1 MTPRAPMLLAA
12 IALLLCLSPLLFACS
27 SERPE
32 GQSGGG
38 NASGDTPGKQSDGAK
53 DEGAQE
59 PSRDAEQ
66 PEPPAALVPISHI
79 SSTLEDVSTKD
90 LSQARQLAVARGSR
104 EEAGGLLDRTEF
116 QSFDSVEAVIDHVSK
131 TPGAL
136 GLVPWDEVGPRVKA
150 LSVDGESLFDPDSG
164 GAEDYPLKP
173 EGATVPDPGKLRRMV
188 VGGDIVLDRG
198 QYYMVIRRGMGIDFP
213 LDGGYAAVT
222 SRVPEQSAY
231 SETGIIHQF
240 TAERT
245 GGAGAVRKYLS
256 GADLT
261 LANFENPVI
270 RDSVY
275 HPDATTF
282 TGDLRLMP
290 VLDQAGIDGVT
301 LGNNHILDAGT
312 TGLDETMGH
321 LDDAGIAHAGAG
333 MDLAQARKPMVFD
346 VGDTKIGVLSY
357 MGVPNY
363 DWAWATK
370 SAPARRRSLQNLMEE
385 DIERL
390 RPKVDLV
397 VVMSALGR
405 RVHGHPR
412 AGAGGPRARRGRRG
426 GRHLHRRPR
435 ALAQGYRD
443 VQREADLL
451 RRRQLPARPILV
463 RRDLDRHLRRR
474 HALRGRSGP
483 DPPRP
488 LHYPRPRPAQ
498 LSDAR
503 GGEQGATQ
511 GLRRVPRTRVR
522 VLRETRPLTRPSWG
536 LTGADIAAKSYP
548 DSAWPMAELRAP
560 NVSRQPQVLDLDH

>member
-1 MTPRAPMLLAA
+1 MRGRKTPHAPMLLAV
-12 IALLLCLSPLLFACS
+12 IAVLLCLSPLLFACS
-27 SERPE
+27 SEEPE
-32 GQSGGG
+32 GQSGDGK
-38 NASGDTPGKQSDGAK
+38 ASGDTPGERAGGTK
-53 DEGAQE
+53 DEGAHE
-59 PSRDAEQ
+59 TSREASQ
-66 PEPPAALVPISHI
+66 PEPPASLVPIAHI
-79 SSTLEDVSTKD
+79 SSTLEDVSMED
-90 LSQARQLAVARGSR
+90 LSEERQLAVARGSR

-116 QSFDSVEAVIDHVSK
+116 QGFDSQEAVIDHVSE

-150 LSVDGESLFDPDSG
+150 LSVNGESLLDPDSD
-164 GAEDYPLKP
+164 GAENYPLKP
-173 EGATVPDPGKLRRMV
+173 EDGTVPDPEKLRRMV

-222 SRVPEQSAY
+222 SRVSEQSAY

-290 VLDQAGIDGVT
+290 ELDQAGIDGVT

-333 MDLAQARKPMVFD
+333 MDLAEARKPMIFD
-346 VGDTKIGVLSY
+346 VGGTKIGVLSY

-363 DWAWATK
+363 DWAWATE
-370 SAPARRRSLQNLMEE
+370 SAPGTAPLLENLMKE
-385 DIERL
+385 DIKRL

-397 VVMSALGR
+397 VVSPHWGIEYMATPEPEQ
-405 RVHGHPR
+405 VK
-412 AGAGGPRARRGRRG
+412 
-426 GRHLHRRPR
+426 
-435 ALAQGYRD
+435 LA
-443 VQREADLL
+443 
-451 RRRQLPARPILV
+451 
-463 RRDLDRHLRRR
+463 
-474 HALRGRSGP
+474 HA
-483 DPPRP
+483 
-488 LHYPRPRPAQ
+488 AV
-498 LSDAR
+498 DA
-503 GGEQGATQ
+503 
-511 GLRRVPRTRVR
+511 
-522 VLRETRPLTRPSWG
+522 
-536 LTGADIAAKSYP
+536 GADIFIGGHAHWPKGIEMYKGKPIYYGVGNFLLDQSWSEETSTAIFADVTLYGDDVVQTRPVPFIILDRAQPNFLTPKGGGNRALRKVYAASLGPEFESYG
-548 DSAWPMAELRAP
+548 R
-560 NVSRQPQVLDLDH
+560 R

>member
-1 MTPRAPMLLAA
+1 MPLRAPMLVA
-12 IALLLCLSPLLFACS
+12 IVAVLLCLSPLLFACS
-27 SERPE
+27 SEKSQ
-32 GQSGGG
+32 GQSGGDNG
-38 NASGDTPGKQSDGAK
+38 ATPGKQPGNAENED
-53 DEGAQE
+53 AQE
-59 PSRDAEQ
+59 PSRGAGRS
-66 PEPPAALVPISHI
+66 EPPAALVPIAHLG
-79 SSTLEDVSTKD
+79 STLEDVSTKD
-90 LSQARQLAVARGSR
+90 LSEARQLAVARGSR
-104 EEAGGLLDRTEF
+104 EEAGELTGREEF
-116 QSFDSVEAVIDHVSK
+116 ESFDSVDAVIDHVST

-150 LSVDGESLFDPDSG
+150 LSADGESLLDPDESG
-164 GAEDYPLKP
+164 FEGYPLKP
-173 EGATVPDPGKLRRMV
+173 EGATVPDPGKLLRMV

-240 TAERT
+240 TAERA
-245 GGAGAVRKYLS
+245 GDAGAVRRYLS

-333 MDLAQARKPMVFD
+333 MDLAEAREPMIFD
-346 VGDTKIGVLSY
+346 VGGTKIGVLSY
-357 MGVPNY
+357 MGVPSY

-370 SAPARRRSLQNLMEE
+370 TTPGTAPLLQNVMEQ

-390 RPKVDLV
+390 RPRVDLV
-397 VVMSALGR
+397 VVSPHWGIEYMATPEPEQ
-405 RVHGHPR
+405 VDFAHAAID
-412 AGAGGPRARRGRRG
+412 AGADVFIGGHAHWPKGIEMYKGKPIYYGVGNFLLDQSWSEETSTAIFADVTLYGDRVIQTRPVPFIILDRAQPNFLTPRGGGNRALRKVYAASLGPEFESYGSRAR
-426 GRHLHRRPR
+426 
-435 ALAQGYRD
+435 
-443 VQREADLL
+443 
-451 RRRQLPARPILV
+451 
-463 RRDLDRHLRRR
+463 
-474 HALRGRSGP
+474 
-483 DPPRP
+483 
-488 LHYPRPRPAQ
+488 
-498 LSDAR
+498 
-503 GGEQGATQ
+503 
-511 GLRRVPRTRVR
+511 
-522 VLRETRPLTRPSWG
+522 
-536 LTGADIAAKSYP
+536 
-548 DSAWPMAELRAP
+548 
-560 NVSRQPQVLDLDH
+560 

>member
-1 MTPRAPMLLAA
+1 MRRKTIPRAPMLLAVFA
-12 IALLLCLSPLLFACS
+12 ILLCLSPLLFACS
-27 SERPE
+27 SEEPE

-38 NASGDTPGKQSDGAK
+38 NASGDTPGKQAGGAENG
-53 DEGAQE
+53 DARETSGAA
-59 PSRDAEQ
+59 DQ
-66 PEPPAALVPISHI
+66 PKPPAALVPIAHL
-79 SSTLEDVSTKD
+79 SSTLQDVSTKD
-90 LSQARQLAVARGSR
+90 LSEERQLAVARGAR

-116 QSFDSVEAVIDHVSK
+116 RSFDSEEAVIDHVSE

-150 LSVDGESLFDPDSG
+150 LSVNGESLLDPDSDR
-164 GAEDYPLKP
+164 AENYPLKP
-173 EGATVPDPGKLRRMV
+173 EDGTVPDPEKLRRMV

-290 VLDQAGIDGVT
+290 ELDQAGIDGVT

-333 MDLAQARKPMVFD
+333 MDLAEARKPMIFD
-346 VGDTKIGVLSY
+346 VGGTKIGVLSY

-363 DWAWATK
+363 DWAWATE
-370 SAPARRRSLQNLMEE
+370 SAPGTAPLLENLMEE
-385 DIERL
+385 DIKRL

-397 VVMSALGR
+397 VVSPHWGIEYMATPEPEQ
-405 RVHGHPR
+405 VK
-412 AGAGGPRARRGRRG
+412 
-426 GRHLHRRPR
+426 
-435 ALAQGYRD
+435 LA
-443 VQREADLL
+443 
-451 RRRQLPARPILV
+451 
-463 RRDLDRHLRRR
+463 
-474 HALRGRSGP
+474 HA
-483 DPPRP
+483 
-488 LHYPRPRPAQ
+488 AV
-498 LSDAR
+498 DA
-503 GGEQGATQ
+503 
-511 GLRRVPRTRVR
+511 
-522 VLRETRPLTRPSWG
+522 
-536 LTGADIAAKSYP
+536 GADIFIGGHAHWPKGIEMYKGKPIYYGVGNFLLDQSWSEETSTAIFADVTLYGDDVVQTRPVPFIILDRAQPNFLTPKGGGNRALRKVYAASLGPEFESYG
-548 DSAWPMAELRAP
+548 R
-560 NVSRQPQVLDLDH
+560 R

>member
-1 MTPRAPMLLAA
+1 MRRKTIPRAPMLLAVFA
-12 IALLLCLSPLLFACS
+12 ILLCLSPLLFACS
-27 SERPE
+27 SEEPE

-38 NASGDTPGKQSDGAK
+38 NASGDTPGKQAGGAENG
-53 DEGAQE
+53 DARETSGAA
-59 PSRDAEQ
+59 DQ
-66 PEPPAALVPISHI
+66 PKPPAALVPIAHL
-79 SSTLEDVSTKD
+79 SSTLQDVSTKD
-90 LSQARQLAVARGSR
+90 LSEERQLAVARGSR

-116 QSFDSVEAVIDHVSK
+116 RSFDSEEAVIDHVSE

-150 LSVDGESLFDPDSG
+150 LSVNGESLLDPDSDR
-164 GAEDYPLKP
+164 AENYPLKP
-173 EGATVPDPGKLRRMV
+173 EDGTVPDPEKLRRMV

-290 VLDQAGIDGVT
+290 ELDQAGIDGVT

-333 MDLAQARKPMVFD
+333 MDLAEARKPMIFD
-346 VGDTKIGVLSY
+346 VGGTKIGVLSY

-363 DWAWATK
+363 DWAWATE
-370 SAPARRRSLQNLMEE
+370 SAPGTAPLLENLMEE
-385 DIERL
+385 DIKRL

-397 VVMSALGR
+397 VVSPHWGIEYMATPEPEQ
-405 RVHGHPR
+405 VK
-412 AGAGGPRARRGRRG
+412 
-426 GRHLHRRPR
+426 
-435 ALAQGYRD
+435 LA
-443 VQREADLL
+443 
-451 RRRQLPARPILV
+451 
-463 RRDLDRHLRRR
+463 
-474 HALRGRSGP
+474 HA
-483 DPPRP
+483 
-488 LHYPRPRPAQ
+488 AV
-498 LSDAR
+498 DA
-503 GGEQGATQ
+503 
-511 GLRRVPRTRVR
+511 
-522 VLRETRPLTRPSWG
+522 
-536 LTGADIAAKSYP
+536 GADIFIGGHAHWPKGIEMYKGKPIYYGVGNFLLDQSWSEETSTAIFADVTLYGDDVVQTRPVPFIILDRAQPNFLTPKGGGNRALRKVYAASLGPEFESYG
-548 DSAWPMAELRAP
+548 R
-560 NVSRQPQVLDLDH
+560 R